1 MWPARSRGCVASRA
15 AFAPPSTAAVEIGLE
30 QSRALRIGCAYLL
43 KQQKEILIPQRGQ
56 GSSGESPLE
65 TPSVHVAAVVVE
77 HHLQSI
83 GAHAGFLACRFSW
96 CAEKALEARQRR
108 HAQAEMVAVEDEHE
122 GRKGDKDWQWR
133 HPQNWR
139 QSRSLANRALQ
150 SG

>member
-1 MWPARSRGCVASRA
+1 MRRANFALRRACLKAEHVVSLFAAHVACAVTRVPRLLSCVASRA

-43 KQQKEILIPQRGQ
+43 KQREEILIPQRGQ

-96 CAEKALEARQRR
+96 
-108 HAQAEMVAVEDEHE
+108 
-122 GRKGDKDWQWR
+122 
-133 HPQNWR
+133 
-139 QSRSLANRALQ
+139 
-150 SG
+150 